1 MILINKHHSTKS
13 VKVEKLRTITSLK
26 GDKND
31 QLQKITLT
39 ELLSINIILMKFVT
53 LKCLSFF
60 FFFTK
65 SENFFLDE
73 ISAQDL

>member
-60 FFFTK
+60 FFTK